1 MPIPPSTR
9 HAGHGANVIVNLSA
23 SNETVGKSE
32 YRKAIITT
40 HSAKNMCGYVYTS
53 AGVSES
59 TSDLVFSGHD
69 IIADNGTII
78 SESEILEEEHILY
91 GEIDLEK
98 CRSERL
104 KFHTAMQIQDSCKM
118 CIRDSCH
125 GDDSRSC
132 HDYHRSPD
140 GRC

>member
-1 MPIPPSTR
+1 
-9 HAGHGANVIVNLSA
+9 GANVIVNLSA

-104 KFHTAMQIQDSCKM
+104 KFHTAM
-118 CIRDSCH
+118 
-125 GDDSRSC
+125 
-132 HDYHRSPD
+132 
-140 GRC
+140 